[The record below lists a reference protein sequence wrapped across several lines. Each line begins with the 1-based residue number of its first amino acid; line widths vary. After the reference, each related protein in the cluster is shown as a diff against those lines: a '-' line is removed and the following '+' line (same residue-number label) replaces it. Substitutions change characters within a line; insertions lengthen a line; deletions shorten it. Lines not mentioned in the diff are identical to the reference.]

1 MGLWGKKK
9 KTRKDLEKR
18 DLESIHTSL
27 EYINNTAADVANMSA
42 KYKRR
47 YLLEGCEGD
56 NDFMTICDSVTNML
70 KEAYETLYQI
80 VEEKHQESTKK

>member
-9 KTRKDLEKR
+9 KTRKDLAKR
-18 DLESIHTSL
+18 DLESINTSL
-27 EYINNTAADVANMSA
+27 GYINNTAADVASMSA

-56 NDFMTICDSVTNML
+56 NDFMAICDSVTNTL
-70 KEAYETLYQI
+70 KEAYEILYQI
-80 VEEKHQESTKK
+80 VEEKQQESTKK